1 MALVHNVSTSC
12 LRVIAVTG
20 SPVTCQRRDMDNFTA
35 LEFIMTSE
43 WLAPPTRTEIIENLV
58 SGVGKLHKSVGGFLH
73 MSSTQIDTTLPMSA
87 SSRTICT
94 TSSGQNSTTV
104 LLIWLSSNC
113 TLVISLYTCCLDH
126 PICKRYQFN
135 GELYNPDVVIN
146 ILIKA
151 LTACPLPDFN
161 LCLSLLDDRL
171 NNTQLDEPDPLP
183 AILPV
188 LKTLHNLLYRC
199 RFPAFWQKYR
209 SEELDHLRENYT
221 VEISGFENAIRAVA
235 LRAVRATFTRI
246 NAERL
251 GSYLDLAGMMVLSLK
266 V

>member
-1 MALVHNVSTSC
+1 
-12 LRVIAVTG
+12 
-20 SPVTCQRRDMDNFTA
+20 
-35 LEFIMTSE
+35 
-43 WLAPPTRTEIIENLV
+43 
-58 SGVGKLHKSVGGFLH
+58 

-113 TLVISLYTCCLDH
+113 ALVISLYTCCLDH

-266 V
+266 ES